1 MNEQNYDVLII
12 GAGPAG
18 STTAILL
25 TRSGIKVALTDVH
38 KIKHFVIG
46 ERLPPECKPILEK
59 LGLWND
65 FEGDAHRPC
74 YGNQSV
80 WGHPSLQSTDFINSP
95 WGHGWNID
103 RIKFEKML
111 RNSAKQKGVDFYL
124 GTRIVK
130 IERYLTTG
138 I

>member
-1 MNEQNYDVLII
+1 MNEKNYDVLII

-46 ERLPPECKPILEK
+46 ESLPPECKPILEK

-65 FEGDAHRPC
+65 FEGDTTTIRELKTTMVVA
-74 YGNQSV
+74 
-80 WGHPSLQSTDFINSP
+80 
-95 WGHGWNID
+95 
-103 RIKFEKML
+103 
-111 RNSAKQKGVDFYL
+111 RNTIHMVTHSMS
-124 GTRIVK
+124 RSI
-130 IERYLTTG
+130 
-138 I
+138 